1 MSSKTKT
8 MRRAKVIAAVTSDL
22 VTDNRVHKVS
32 QTLTH
37 MGFDVQLV
45 GRKLKQS
52 PAINERAYETKR
64 FQLFFE
70 KSFLFYASYNIRLFI
85 HLLFNKFDIVLSN
98 DLDTL
103 PACYFA
109 SFLKGKK
116 LFYDSHEYFTEVPE
130 LIDNPRVKRF
140 WERIEA
146 KMVPHVTKAY
156 TVCASIANVYTEKY
170 GIPFRVVRNLPYR
183 MPQKVDQVTIDLPI
197 DQPFVIYQ
205 GAINKGR
212 GIEEIIE
219 AMTLLPKISL
229 VIAGGGDLLHE
240 SQKRVEE
247 LNLNERVH
255 FTGRLQISE
264 LLYITS
270 KALAGLSVE
279 KDMGLNYRYALPNKL
294 FDYMNAGIPVIV
306 SALPEMKRVV
316 ETYKTGIVIKETSP
330 HAIAAAIQDLTNSQ
344 EMVKVFKKNSLIAAQ
359 ELCWENEEEILK
371 KIFTKDLLI

>member
-8 MRRAKVIAAVTSDL
+8 IRRAKVIAAVTSDL

-32 QTLTH
+32 QTLIQ

-52 PAINERAYETKR
+52 PAMNERAYQTKR
-64 FQLFFE
+64 FRLFFE
-70 KSFLFYASYNIRLFI
+70 KGFLFYANYNIRLFT

-116 LFYDSHEYFTEVPE
+116 LIYDSHEYFTEVPE
-130 LIDNPRVKRF
+130 LIDNPRIKRF

-146 KMVPHVTKAY
+146 QMVPHVTKAY

-183 MPQKVDQVTIDLPI
+183 LPQTTDQKTIDLPI
-197 DQPFVIYQ
+197 SQPFVIYQ

-229 VIAGGGDLLHE
+229 VIAGGGDLLQE

-247 LNLNERVH
+247 LNLNGRVY
-255 FTGRLQISE
+255 FAGRLQISE
-264 LLYITS
+264 LHYITK

-306 SALPEMKRVV
+306 SASPEMKHIVK
-316 ETYKTGIVIKETSP
+316 TYQTGIVIKETSP
-330 HAIAAAIQDLTNSQ
+330 HAIAAAIQDLVDSPEIVNIFTQ
-344 EMVKVFKKNSLIAAQ
+344 NSLTAAQ

-371 KIFTKDLLI
+371 KIFTF